1 MIDNICMY
9 IFTYICM
16 LYTYVLIFIPLIL
29 NYQYILKYEAKLRL
43 PGGLNFSLWELTVPL
58 IT

>member
-29 NYQYILKYEAKLRL
+29 NYQYILKYEVKLRL

>member
-1 MIDNICMY
+1 
-9 IFTYICM
+9 M

-29 NYQYILKYEAKLRL
+29 NYQYILKYEVKLRL